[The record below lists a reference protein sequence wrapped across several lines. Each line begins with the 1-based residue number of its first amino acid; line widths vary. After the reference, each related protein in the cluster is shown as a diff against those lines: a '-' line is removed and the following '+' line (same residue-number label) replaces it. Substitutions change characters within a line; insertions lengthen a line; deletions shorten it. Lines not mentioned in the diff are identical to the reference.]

1 MHKLVL
7 NLNLPISNFIQDSAG
22 RISVLNRS
30 KSATAAREVRDDEGS
45 PSRLDNWIPSEAMEM
60 ANNFRSNHGNDL
72 SPELITEL
80 LKSLNKVWR
89 DREKR

>member
-1 MHKLVL
+1 M
-7 NLNLPISNFIQDSAG
+7 
-22 RISVLNRS
+22 
-30 KSATAAREVRDDEGS
+30 
-45 PSRLDNWIPSEAMEM
+45 DNWIPSEAMEM

-89 DREKR
+89 DREKKQIVRIRDKCIKEITDAKRFNFNKISFETIQLKKSISTLS